1 MGTRYWAKSPKKLI
15 RWVRGSIFF
24 LSRSN
29 TISSIFLAVGN
40 TPYGKRH
47 ISRTK
52 LGNPLQSIFE
62 ESSRSRQSFWVLLS
76 NQFDAF
82 FNQKN
87 TSDTNATNNTPP
99 TWKTYELSRHQ
110 CCLALNFGEICQ
122 PLTFRPMPAPKDREA
137 RATQRRFTGL
147 GLQKDQRTSTALR
160 DANTIRRTFSSST
173 FKLKQRL
180 GSMAAFFQDGL
191 QRIYKFGWGDMPLSV
206 WRGSYRSITL
216 ETA

>member
-1 MGTRYWAKSPKKLI
+1 
-15 RWVRGSIFF
+15 
-24 LSRSN
+24 
-29 TISSIFLAVGN
+29 
-40 TPYGKRH
+40 
-47 ISRTK
+47 
-52 LGNPLQSIFE
+52 
-62 ESSRSRQSFWVLLS
+62 
-76 NQFDAF
+76 
-82 FNQKN
+82 
-87 TSDTNATNNTPP
+87 
-99 TWKTYELSRHQ
+99 
-110 CCLALNFGEICQ
+110 
-122 PLTFRPMPAPKDREA
+122 MPAPKDREA